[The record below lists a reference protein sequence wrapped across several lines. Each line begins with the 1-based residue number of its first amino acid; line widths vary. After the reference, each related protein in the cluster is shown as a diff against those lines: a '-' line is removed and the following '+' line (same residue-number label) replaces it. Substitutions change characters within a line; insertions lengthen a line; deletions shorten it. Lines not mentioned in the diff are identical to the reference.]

1 MVRGQHSD
9 SKARAQ
15 RCIQKA
21 AEDHLVLQQQE
32 RINAFCFTDK
42 TKTPQKLQR
51 WHQIQTA
58 DETHQIKTRKQ
69 N

>member
-42 TKTPQKLQR
+42 TKQKLPKSSNGGTKYKR
-51 WHQIQTA
+51 LMKP
-58 DETHQIKTRKQ
+58 IK
-69 N
+69 